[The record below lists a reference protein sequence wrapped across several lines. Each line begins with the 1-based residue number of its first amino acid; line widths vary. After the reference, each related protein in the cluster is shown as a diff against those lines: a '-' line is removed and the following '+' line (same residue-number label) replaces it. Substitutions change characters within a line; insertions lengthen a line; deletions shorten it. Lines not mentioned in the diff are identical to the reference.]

1 MKSLMKLPDI
11 DIDTAMDFLPEDI
24 FPEAVHASRVLN
36 EELVRHPCGVY
47 FQNIP
52 RDKITNL
59 SAIPFR
65 EAEEAGYT
73 KIDLL
78 HLGVY
83 DHFESREEI
92 KHLLSLE
99 PDWELLSDQE
109 AVSKLF
115 QISRDIHWETI
126 QKIRPRNIN
135 RLADTLALIRP
146 GKKFLLDRYLRGE
159 VSQEELYRKDDKGYT
174 FKKSHAIAYAHV
186 IKLQLHLIQGRI
198 I

>member
-1 MKSLMKLPDI
+1 MKLPDI
-11 DIDTAMDFLPEDI
+11 DIDTAMDFLPEEV
-24 FPEAVHASRVLN
+24 FPTSVHASRVLN
-36 EELVRHPCGVY
+36 GELVRHPCGIY

-52 RDKITNL
+52 RDKITSL

-65 EAEEAGYT
+65 EAEEIGYT

-83 DHFESREEI
+83 DNFESREEI
-92 KHLLSLE
+92 ENLLSLE
-99 PDWELLSDQE
+99 PDWELLSNQE

-115 QISRDIHWETI
+115 QLSRDIHWETI
-126 QKIRPRNIN
+126 QKIHPRDIN

-159 VSQEELYRKDDKGYT
+159 VSQEELYRKDNKGYT
-174 FKKSHAIAYAHV
+174 FKKSHAVAYALV
-186 IKLQLHLIQGRI
+186 IKLQLHLIKGGI